1 MYGVVLW
8 GGGAGSCDSS
18 KFFPL
23 DPLLQLQSLL
33 CIIIFDVRSKG
44 IANRRFTKV
53 YEETFVLLEILYRT
67 SYSGDSGDY
76 KIDDQ

>member
-1 MYGVVLW
+1 MGLCGGERGLVL
-8 GGGAGSCDSS
+8 AIPPNS
-18 KFFPL
+18 FPP

-67 SYSGDSGDY
+67 SYSGDSGD
-76 KIDDQ
+76 